1 MLSIGRHFLEI
12 KLIFGV
18 KVEGTAAPTVKE
30 DVMESAKVGEMG
42 KVEHAAPI
50 KMLDLQSKNDKPCV
64 VKFHGDF
71 GAGTGRNSQTVTDE
85 PLGVSLK
92 NSI

>member
-1 MLSIGRHFLEI
+1 
-12 KLIFGV
+12 
-18 KVEGTAAPTVKE
+18 
-30 DVMESAKVGEMG
+30 MESANVGEMG

-71 GAGTGRNSQTVTDE
+71 GAGTGRNTQF
-85 PLGVSLK
+85 
-92 NSI
+92 

>member
-1 MLSIGRHFLEI
+1 
-12 KLIFGV
+12 
-18 KVEGTAAPTVKE
+18 
-30 DVMESAKVGEMG
+30 MESANVGEMG

-71 GAGTGRNSQTVTDE
+71 GAGTGRNPQFCLSSELVWLRSNASSNQTG
-85 PLGVSLK
+85 PKRL
-92 NSI
+92 SIERVESYKMICNMIDLF